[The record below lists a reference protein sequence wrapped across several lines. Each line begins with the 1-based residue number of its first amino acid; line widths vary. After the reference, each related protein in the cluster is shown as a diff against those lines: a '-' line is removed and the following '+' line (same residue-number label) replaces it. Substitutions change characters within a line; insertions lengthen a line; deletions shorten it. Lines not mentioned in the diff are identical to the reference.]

1 VPCGH
6 HCLFQNV
13 GTVLREYFNQKFDEV
28 YELED
33 EVCEL
38 NEREMLLVT
47 ERNARLRCILSEMN
61 NTQTEITDPEW
72 GQEEQPE
79 RIINV
84 EDNEVLNK

>member
-1 VPCGH
+1 MPCGH

-13 GTVLREYFNQKFDEV
+13 GMVLREYFNQKFDEV
-28 YELED
+28 YELK
-33 EVCEL
+33 
-38 NEREMLLVT
+38 EREMLLVT
-47 ERNARLRCILSEMN
+47 ERNARLRYILYEMK

-79 RIINV
+79 RIITV

>member
-1 VPCGH
+1 
-6 HCLFQNV
+6 
-13 GTVLREYFNQKFDEV
+13 
-28 YELED
+28 
-33 EVCEL
+33 
-38 NEREMLLVT
+38 MLLVT
-47 ERNARLRCILSEMN
+47 ERNARLRYILSEMN

>member
-1 VPCGH
+1 MPCGH

-28 YELED
+28 YELK
-33 EVCEL
+33 
-38 NEREMLLVT
+38 EREMLLVT
-47 ERNARLRCILSEMN
+47 ERNARLRYILSEMN